1 MSDANGFQRWCDV
14 VVIGGSAAGL
24 AGALMLARSR
34 RSVIVVDGGEPRNAP
49 AAHMHGYLGYEG
61 KPPGDLL
68 ATGREEV
75 RSYGVEILEGRVDA
89 VEWDGDR
96 FVARLADGAVSA
108 RKVLVATGAT
118 DELPAIDGLAEHW
131 GDQVIHCPYCH
142 GWEVRGERVVLV
154 ATNPMAAHQAG
165 LFRQLTD
172 DVTVVVHDPEAVGEQ
187 GLAALVELAPR
198 GVEVITEPAV
208 RVVTSGDRLA
218 GLELRSGRVVGA
230 DAVAV
235 ATFIRARADMIAPLG
250 IEPTLHPM
258 GIGTAIEVGEMGAT
272 SVRGVYA
279 AGNVAN
285 PMLQVLPSAAAG
297 SMAGAVINA
306 ELVHDDAS
314 GLGSP
319 NEWDLRYGSDD
330 QIWSG
335 NPNGTL
341 VAEVDGMDPGRA
353 LDVGCGEGADSVWLA
368 EQGWQVVALDVASSA
383 LERTSAAAATRGV
396 SIETVCA
403 DVPSARFEPG
413 SFELVSVFYPA
424 IPRTPEGEALDALL
438 DAVAPGGTLLVVG
451 HSFDD
456 RDDHDGHGHTPAFDP
471 RAYVQVD
478 DIAARLDPAGWTVLE
493 HGVRDRPAGH
503 DTPHHRDL
511 VLRTTKREESGRVSQ
526 GSADVGAR

>member
-1 MSDANGFQRWCDV
+1 MSDSNGFQRWCDV

-49 AAHMHGYLGYEG
+49 AAHMHGYLGFEG
-61 KPPGDLL
+61 KSPSELV
-68 ATGREEV
+68 AAGREEV

-89 VEWDGDR
+89 VERDGDR

-118 DELPAIDGLAEHW
+118 DELPAIDGLADHW

-142 GWEVRGERVVLV
+142 GWEVRDQRVVVV
-154 ATNPMAAHQAG
+154 ASNPMAAHQAG

-172 DVTVVVHDPEAVGEQ
+172 DVAVVVHDPSAVGEDGSA
-187 GLAALVELAPR
+187 GLAELEQH
-198 GVEVITEPAV
+198 GVDVITEPAV
-208 RVVTSGDRLA
+208 RVVASDGRVT
-218 GLELRSGRVVGA
+218 GLELRSGQVVEA

-235 ATFIRARADMIAPLG
+235 ATFIRARVDMLAPLG
-250 IEPTLHPM
+250 LEPTLNPV
-258 GIGTAIEVGEMGAT
+258 GVGTAIEAAETGAT
-272 SVRGVYA
+272 AVRGVYA

-285 PMLQVLPSAAAG
+285 PMLQALPSAAAG

-306 ELVHDDAS
+306 ELVHDDAA
-314 GLGSP
+314 GGVSP
-319 NEWDLRYGSDD
+319 NEWDLRYDGDD

-341 VAEVDGMDPGRA
+341 IAEVDGLEPGRA
-353 LDVGCGEGADSVWLA
+353 LDVGCGEGADAVWLA
-368 EQGWQVVALDVASSA
+368 EQGWKVMALDVAAPA
-383 LERTSAAAATRGV
+383 LERASAAAGSRGL

-403 DVPSARFEPG
+403 DVPSAGLTAG
-413 SFELVSVFYPA
+413 SFDLVSVFYSA
-424 IPRTPEGEALDALL
+424 IPRTPEAEAVDALL

-456 RDDHDGHGHTPAFDP
+456 HEHHDHTAPFDP
-471 RAYVQVD
+471 KAYVQVD
-478 DIAARLDPAGWTVLE
+478 DIAARLDPGAWTVADRS
-493 HGVRDRPAGH
+493 VRDRPGGH
-503 DTPHHRDL
+503 DTPHDRDT
-511 VLRTTKREESGRVSQ
+511 VLRATKH
-526 GSADVGAR
+526 